1 MMKTARLAPRIEHAG
16 VDAWTVRLFDDIA
29 EENMPWIL
37 SLVKGCEA
45 LFSEALIDIVP
56 SYTTVWIQY
65 NLTKLSS
72 QVSRQMLVSLLQE
85 LRPLDISHAGSIKEI
100 PVWYHS
106 SVGPEL
112 ERLQDEKGLS
122 LGEVIAFHTE
132 NPFRVFALGFAPGF
146 AFMGSLPDAL
156 VLPRLS
162 TPRQQVAVGSVAIA
176 ERQTA
181 AYPQATPGG
190 WNVIGRTP
198 LRLFDPQREAMSY
211 LQVGDRVQ
219 FVSITQQEFKRL
231 GGDDR

>member
-1 MMKTARLAPRIEHAG
+1 MMTKARLVPRIEHAG
-16 VDAWTVRLFDDIA
+16 VDAWTIRLFDDIA

-37 SLVKGCEA
+37 SLVKRCEA
-45 LFSEALIDIVP
+45 LFSEVLVDIVP

-65 NLTKLSS
+65 DLTKISS
-72 QVSRQMLVSLLQE
+72 QASRQVLVSLLQE
-85 LRPLDISHAGSIKEI
+85 LNPLDMSREGCLKEI
-100 PVWYHS
+100 PVWYHP

-112 ERLQDEKGLS
+112 ARLQDEKGLS
-122 LGEVIAFHTE
+122 LDEVIALHTE
-132 NPFRVFALGFAPGF
+132 KAFRVFALGFAPGF

-198 LRLFDPQREAMSY
+198 LRLFDPQRDAMSY
-211 LQVGDRVQ
+211 LQVGDLVQ